1 MNKFVNKNNAFTPS
15 NNFAKSRISAKPPH
29 QCIGVGAKRNL
40 TGFTLLNPA
49 KRVRSNLTGFTII
62 EILLVMFL
70 IMIFTGMTLVNY
82 KSGGKL
88 FALQRSASKMSQDIR
103 IAGQKALSSTKC
115 VETGNNTEDSYG
127 AYFEKKSAT
136 IDGKK
141 YIIYVDA
148 NDSGEYE
155 NEIVDK
161 TVGDDIFLEKN
172 VYISEIKIDGFSVDY
187 VSINFQ
193 APEPTVNIIGGNPVV
208 SGDKV
213 EITIAQE
220 GETKTFIVKANT
232 AGLIEP

>member
-1 MNKFVNKNNAFTPS
+1 MNKFSNKNN
-15 NNFAKSRISAKPPH
+15 
-29 QCIGVGAKRNL
+29 
-40 TGFTLLNPA
+40 
-49 KRVRSNLTGFTII
+49 GFTII

-70 IMIFTGMTLVNY
+70 ITIFTGMTLVNY
-82 KSGGKL
+82 KSGGKSL
-88 FALQRSASKMSQDIR
+88 ALQRSANKMSQDIR
-103 IAGQKALSSTKC
+103 IAEQKALSSAKC

-127 AYFEKKSAT
+127 VYFEKKSRI

-141 YIIYVDA
+141 YIIYADA
-148 NDSGEYE
+148 NDSEEYE

-172 VYISEIKIDGFSVDY
+172 AYISEIKIDGSSVDY
-187 VSINFQ
+187 ASINFQ
-193 APEPTVNIIGGNPVV
+193 APEPTINIIGGNPVV

-220 GETKTFIVKANT
+220 SGTKIFTVKANT